1 MTEETSNYNLL
12 VKEWIPV
19 LMTDGTYCR
28 VNIRKALTQ
37 AGRIRQIAASNPMD
51 RVAILRFLLALLYW
65 CKGNPPDEGRATS
78 GVAFP
83 ADWFL
88 KLGDNEDCFNL
99 LGEGKRFYQDPEL
112 LRERREGY
120 RPIGDLLQEFPTETK
135 IAHFRHARDGQYGLC
150 PACCAVGIIRFCTF
164 ANAYGHGKYTSSV
177 NGPTPAYAISQGLT
191 LLQTLL
197 LNWPENASQE
207 REPPW
212 LCDRSPAQADLD
224 IVTVFAWRS
233 RRLWLGDCG
242 SSDEICSYCG
252 KPARLIRRL
261 AFTGNWKPPVQAR
274 GTQKKFWDQD
284 PNLIFEEVSGK
295 QSRVAEDTTSVE
307 SDDDYQ
313 SKAVGEAAAGK
324 RKTITTLGF
333 PAAGSRVAAH
343 ARFWRRAL
351 SARIARGADQ
361 GGHAAP
367 LAISVGGPAAT
378 ANRGLY
384 QDAVAISLPGIP
396 SSASACAQDLLG
408 FLNNATL
415 QLIGVLRQSTP
426 NPDRQHP
433 NRRAALDAQS
443 PSLET
448 WLRGEFDD
456 WLRSRGSPMEG
467 TPPAVEFRRDQLIER
482 LRRAVESVV
491 ASTTPGSPLRRREA
505 RQRARDALREAVRQI
520 QSATQ
525 KKGAT
530 T

>member
-1 MTEETSNYNLL
+1 MNEKPTNYNLL
-12 VKEWIPV
+12 VEQWIPV
-19 LMTDGTYCR
+19 LMTDGKYGR
-28 VNIRKALTQ
+28 VNIREALTQ
-37 AGRIRQIAASNPMD
+37 AGRIRQLAASNPMD

-65 CKGNPPDEGRATS
+65 CRGNPPDGGGVTS
-78 GVAFP
+78 DNSFP
-83 ADWFL
+83 PDWFT
-88 KLGDNEDCFNL
+88 KLDDHADCFNL
-99 LGEGKRFYQDPEL
+99 LGEGKRFYQDRGL
-112 LRERREGY
+112 LRGKQEGY

-135 IAHFRHARDGQYGLC
+135 IAHFRHVRDGQYGLC
-150 PACCAVGIIRFCTF
+150 PACCSVGIIRFCTF

-242 SSDEICSYCG
+242 SSDELCSYCG

-261 AFTGNWKPPVQAR
+261 AFTGNWQPPVQAR

-284 PNLIFEEVSGK
+284 PHLIFEEVSGK
-295 QSRVAEDTTSVE
+295 QSRVAEDITGVE

-313 SKAVGEAAAGK
+313 PKAVGEAAAGK
-324 RKTITTLGF
+324 KKSITTLGF
-333 PAAGSRVAAH
+333 PAAGFRVATH

-351 SARIARGADQ
+351 SARIARSADQ
-361 GGHAAP
+361 GCHAAP
-367 LAISVGGPAAT
+367 LAISVGGPAA
-378 ANRGLY
+378 NKGLY

-396 SSASACAQDLLG
+396 SSAGACAQDLLG

-415 QLIGVLRQSTP
+415 QLIGVLRRSTP

-448 WLRGEFDD
+448 WLCKEFDD
-456 WLRSRGSPMEG
+456 WLRSRGAPMED
-467 TPPAVEFRRDQLIER
+467 TPPAGEFWRDQLIER
-482 LRRAVESVV
+482 LRRVVESVV
-491 ASTTPGSPLRRREA
+491 VSTTPGSPLRRREA
-505 RQRARDALREAVRQI
+505 RQRANDALREAVRQI
-520 QSATQ
+520 HSPTQ
-525 KKGAT
+525 KKGAAT
-530 T
+530 